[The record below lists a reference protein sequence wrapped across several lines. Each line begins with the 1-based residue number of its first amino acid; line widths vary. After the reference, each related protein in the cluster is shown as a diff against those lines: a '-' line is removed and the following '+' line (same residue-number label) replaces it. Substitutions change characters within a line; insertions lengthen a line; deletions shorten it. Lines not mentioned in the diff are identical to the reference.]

1 MKIVL
6 LNSVLIQGKHNE
18 INSIIEINEK
28 DAKYLINSKFAKEI
42 KEEIKKEI
50 KEEIKENV
58 KIKDNKSIIKKQN
71 KENKEEIRYNINK
84 EN

>member
-42 KEEIKKEI
+42 KEEIK
-50 KEEIKENV
+50 EEI
-58 KIKDNKSIIKKQN
+58 KIKDNKNIIKKQN
-71 KENKEEIRYNINK
+71 KENKEEIKYNINK
-84 EN
+84 GN